1 MGRAPL
7 RRARSRSWLARSAS
21 TVWNRAMSTITI
33 TVIDRE
39 GTENT
44 GVDWEED
51 ESLMECL
58 VRNSFPILAT
68 CGGNASCSTCH
79 SYLDQVSFE
88 TAGEIDEDEADVLD
102 SLSEDEREPTSLLTR
117 QVPWDEDLEG
127 AVVRIGPFLSPGP
140 ARRHRRGALPRGQV
154 AAAQGQETEHGEQ
167 HGRRARDHQR
177 HRLDVVPGHEGHVV
191 EHREGA

>member
-1 MGRAPL
+1 
-7 RRARSRSWLARSAS
+7 
-21 TVWNRAMSTITI
+21 MSTITI

-102 SLSEDEREPTSLLTR
+102 TLTEDEREPTSRLTC
-117 QVPWDEDLEG
+117 QVPWDEDLQG
-127 AVVRIGPFLSPGP
+127 AVVRIGPF
-140 ARRHRRGALPRGQV
+140 
-154 AAAQGQETEHGEQ
+154 
-167 HGRRARDHQR
+167 
-177 HRLDVVPGHEGHVV
+177 
-191 EHREGA
+191 

>member
-68 CGGNASCSTCH
+68 CGGNASCSTGR
-79 SYLDQVSFE
+79 SYLDQVSLE
-88 TAGEIDEDEADVLD
+88 SAGEIDEDDAGVLD
-102 SLSEDEREPTSLLTR
+102 AVTEDEREPAWRLPW
-117 QVPWDEDLEG
+117 QVPSGEDREG
-127 AVVRIGPFLSPGP
+127 AVVLIGPF
-140 ARRHRRGALPRGQV
+140 
-154 AAAQGQETEHGEQ
+154 
-167 HGRRARDHQR
+167 
-177 HRLDVVPGHEGHVV
+177 
-191 EHREGA
+191 

>member
-1 MGRAPL
+1 PVDEGPRIQRCWGRGPSAWMGCAPL
-7 RRARSRSWLARSAS
+7 RRAGSRSRLARSAP

-33 TVIDRE
+33 TVIDRD

-102 SLSEDEREPTSLLTR
+102 TLTEDEREPTSRLTC
-117 QVPWDEDLEG
+117 QVPWDEDLQG
-127 AVVRIGPFLSPGP
+127 AVVRIGPF
-140 ARRHRRGALPRGQV
+140 
-154 AAAQGQETEHGEQ
+154 
-167 HGRRARDHQR
+167 
-177 HRLDVVPGHEGHVV
+177 
-191 EHREGA
+191 